1 MANKVYSET
10 TDLGD
15 VKAES
20 TLQPTHRACGCLVS
34 VSERTGGALMHQ

>member
-20 TLQPTHRACGCLVS
+20 TLQPTHRAYLWVLS
-34 VSERTGGALMHQ
+34 VGI